1 MVAVLLAGCGDGGEG
16 REEPLPWHVI
26 KVKSAHQVW
35 ISGSVPFCEGEPEP
49 TISETKVQYE
59 GKNVYIG
66 LTVDLPP
73 EPTGE
78 YLCAG
83 SGRIVNATLRLQR
96 KVSDSV
102 LFDLSEDP
110 PAQRWPEP

>member
-1 MVAVLLAGCGDGGEG
+1 
-16 REEPLPWHVI
+16 
-26 KVKSAHQVW
+26 
-35 ISGSVPFCEGEPEP
+35 VPFCVGEPEP
-49 TISETKVQYE
+49 TISETTVRYE

-83 SGRIVNATLRLQR
+83 VERIVNATLRLQR

-102 LFDLSEDP
+102 LFDSSEDP